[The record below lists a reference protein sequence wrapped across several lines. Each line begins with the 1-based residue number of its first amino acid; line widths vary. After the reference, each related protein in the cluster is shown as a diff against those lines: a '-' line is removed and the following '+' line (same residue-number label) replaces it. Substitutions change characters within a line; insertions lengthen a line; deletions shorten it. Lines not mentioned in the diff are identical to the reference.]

1 MGEEPPRPGK
11 KLPGKPA
18 GDFMSLHIKME
29 QTSDVAVL
37 QCCGRL
43 VRGEA
48 LQLLKDAVTSLSRLR
63 VVVLD
68 LSEAEM
74 LDGGGL
80 GMLVFLHEWTRSSG
94 IQLNL
99 VNPSR
104 LALEMLMRTRL
115 TSVLHVSSIDDV
127 VDLFCNSHRTTENV
141 DRAAA

>member
-1 MGEEPPRPGK
+1 MT
-11 KLPGKPA
+11 
-18 GDFMSLHIKME
+18 LHIKME

-48 LQLLKDAVTSLSRLR
+48 LHLLKDAVTSLPRLR

-68 LSEAEM
+68 LFEVEM

-80 GMLVFLHEWTRSSG
+80 GMLVFLHKWTRSSG
-94 IQLNL
+94 IQLKL
-99 VNPSR
+99 VNPSS

-127 VDLFCNSHRTTENV
+127 VDIFCNSHRTTANV
-141 DRAAA
+141 DRAVA

>member
-1 MGEEPPRPGK
+1 
-11 KLPGKPA
+11 
-18 GDFMSLHIKME
+18 MSLHIKME

-37 QCCGRL
+37 QCSGRL

-48 LQLLKDAVTSLSRLR
+48 LHLLKGAVTSLSRQR

-68 LSEAEM
+68 LTEVEM

-94 IQLNL
+94 IQLKL
-99 VNPSR
+99 VNPSI
-104 LALEMLMRTRL
+104 LALEMLTRTRL

-127 VDLFCNSHRTTENV
+127 VGIFCNSHRTPENV

>member
-1 MGEEPPRPGK
+1 MT
-11 KLPGKPA
+11 
-18 GDFMSLHIKME
+18 LHIKME

-48 LQLLKDAVTSLSRLR
+48 LHLLKDAVTSLPRLR

-68 LSEAEM
+68 LSEVEM

-80 GMLVFLHEWTRSSG
+80 GMLVFLHKWTRSSG
-94 IQLNL
+94 IQLKL
-99 VNPSR
+99 VNPSS
-104 LALEMLMRTRL
+104 LALQMLMRTRL

-127 VDLFCNSHRTTENV
+127 VDIFCNSHRTTTNV
-141 DRAAA
+141 DRAVA

>member
-1 MGEEPPRPGK
+1 
-11 KLPGKPA
+11 
-18 GDFMSLHIKME
+18 MSLHIKIE

-48 LQLLKDAVTSLSRLR
+48 LHLLKDAVTSLSRLR

-68 LSEAEM
+68 LSEVEM
-74 LDGGGL
+74 LDAGGL
-80 GMLVFLHEWTRSSG
+80 GLLVFLHKWTLSSG
-94 IQLNL
+94 IQLKL
-99 VNPSR
+99 VNPSS

-115 TSVLHVSSIDDV
+115 SSVLHVSSIDDV
-127 VDLFCNSHRTTENV
+127 VDIFCNSHRTTGNL

>member
-1 MGEEPPRPGK
+1 MP
-11 KLPGKPA
+11 
-18 GDFMSLHIKME
+18 LHIKME

-48 LQLLKDAVTSLSRLR
+48 LHLLKGAVTSLSRQR

-68 LSEAEM
+68 LSEVEM

-94 IQLNL
+94 IQLKL
-99 VNPSR
+99 VNPSI

-127 VDLFCNSHRTTENV
+127 VGIFCNSHRTTENV